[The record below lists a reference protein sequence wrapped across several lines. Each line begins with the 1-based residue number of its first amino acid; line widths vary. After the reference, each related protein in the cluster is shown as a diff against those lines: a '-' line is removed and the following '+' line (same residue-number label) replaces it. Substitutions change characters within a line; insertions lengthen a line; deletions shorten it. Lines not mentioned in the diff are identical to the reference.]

1 MRIITVYGNVVRTKR
16 KSIVKKKGRT
26 NVKKES
32 VSIYSDVTGDLIK
45 GKVTRAVVNV
55 KSKNYAVDLDDE
67 KLEEELAGISLADV
81 FAKGERV
88 KVASTRTRR
97 RNGDPAARALQKEAR
112 KWAKENG
119 YSVGD
124 RGVVPQ
130 AIIKDYKSAKG
141 LS

>member
-1 MRIITVYGNVVRTKR
+1 M
-16 KSIVKKKGRT
+16 
-26 NVKKES
+26 KKES

-88 KVASTRTRR
+88 KAPSTR

-119 YSVGD
+119 YNVGD

>member
-88 KVASTRTRR
+88 KVASTCR

-119 YSVGD
+119 YNVGD